1 MTIVWIILAILLF
14 IVVLTFILK
23 VSKKIK
29 PKKRIKK
36 EKQPKIK
43 KVKPVINQNAVDTQG
58 SYVNLVDK
66 FLFRKEVKL
75 LVLISKILPKGYVI
89 FPKISLGSILEPVGR
104 KNLFISVQNKILDF
118 IIFEEVSMKP
128 VLAIDVYDGSIG
140 DEQINEADE
149 IAVKALESANLP
161 LVSFKVKT
169 DYTEEEIKTPIYAA
183 LGINENKEEKE
194 EE

>member
-23 VSKKIK
+23 LFKKIK

-43 KVKPVINQNAVDTQG
+43 KVKTVINQNAVDTQG

-118 IIFEEVSMKP
+118 IVFEEISMKP

-149 IAVKALESANLP
+149 IVVEALKSANLP

-169 DYTEEEIKTPIYAA
+169 DYTEEEIKTPIYNA
-183 LGINENKEEKE
+183 LGINENKEVKE

>member
-1 MTIVWIILAILLF
+1 MTVVWIILAILLF
-14 IVVLTFILK
+14 AIVLTFILK

-140 DEQINEADE
+140 DEQINEADGIVVE
-149 IAVKALESANLP
+149 ALNSANLP

-169 DYTEEEIKTPIYAA
+169 DYTEDEIKTPIYDS
-183 LGINENKEEKE
+183 LGLNKKDSEE
-194 EE
+194 